1 MSGSLSFTSRSSE
14 REATVD
20 VLSLRRSIMKADV
33 GAHYPRRVTVR
44 IRRRTARRSRSV
56 PLRTGVITTAESDVE
71 VSGVAEFQDVAS
83 AAGHEGPRLAVGS
96 PSSGSWDTVSRPPW
110 RALEALRPLT
120 LRSCR
125 RIVVVAPHPR
135 DEIRAAGGLLRRLGS
150 RHAEVDVLSITQRPT
165 RTCPCPSHAGA
176 EAAVGESGPRT
187 ASPSPGSADD
197 PWASVT
203 IEDLL
208 AGRLDDALTDALADD
223 ALSDERA
230 DDDGADPD
238 EATDPDEDAAEAA
251 YRALGLSVVRRHRL
265 GLADGDVAASEA
277 DVVGAISEIVGFD
290 EDPAGLCVLAPWSGD
305 GDDDHEA
312 AGRAAEVVTAA
323 YRIRLVRWLDR
334 AWSWAGPDSDEVP
347 WRRAR
352 QVVLSD
358 TAIARKHAAS
368 EAFSA
373 ALGAAAEETGHDLE
387 LPDGSAPGPREVFLV

>member
-1 MSGSLSFTSRSSE
+1 MGEDHGSEF
-14 REATVD
+14 
-20 VLSLRRSIMKADV
+20 
-33 GAHYPRRVTVR
+33 GQ
-44 IRRRTARRSRSV
+44 
-56 PLRTGVITTAESDVE
+56 E
-71 VSGVAEFQDVAS
+71 VSGVADFEDVAMPGGQDGS
-83 AAGHEGPRLAVGS
+83 RRSTGLPPPGPGDAIA
-96 PSSGSWDTVSRPPW
+96 RPPW
-110 RALEALRPLT
+110 QELESLRPLT

-150 RHAEVDVLSITQRPT
+150 RHAEVDVLSITERPT
-165 RTCPCPSHAGA
+165 RTCPTPAGGFDAVRDGWRSEDA
-176 EAAVGESGPRT
+176 EGLLAP
-187 ASPSPGSADD
+187 DD
-197 PWASVT
+197 PRGSFT
-203 IEDLL
+203 IDDLV
-208 AGRLDDALTDALADD
+208 AGRLDDELTGDDSEDAADD
-223 ALSDERA
+223 A
-230 DDDGADPD
+230 ADPD
-238 EATDPDEDAAEAA
+238 EAAAEAA

-265 GLADGDVAASEA
+265 GLPDGGVAAAEA

-290 EDPAGLCVLAPWSGD
+290 DDPSGLCVLAPWSGD

-312 AGRAAEVVTAA
+312 AGRAAEIVTAA

-358 TAIARKHAAS
+358 TVIARKHAAS

-373 ALGAAAEETGHDLE
+373 ALGRGAGDPAHDLE